1 MSFPDAEGDSV
12 TDVSTFTFAV
22 VASWGV
28 DADGVLTTTAVV
40 YRTLVHVYKNTYTT
54 YDEVNMQVST

>member
-28 DADGVLTTTAVV
+28 DAYGVLTTTTVV
-40 YRTLVHVYKNTYTT
+40 HFTRVHVYTQISK
-54 YDEVNMQVST
+54 